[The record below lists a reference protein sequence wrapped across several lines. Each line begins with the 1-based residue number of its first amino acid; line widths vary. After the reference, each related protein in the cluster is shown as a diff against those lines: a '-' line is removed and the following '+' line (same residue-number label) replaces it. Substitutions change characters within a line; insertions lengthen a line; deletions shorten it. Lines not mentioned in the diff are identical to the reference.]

1 MTRILVIRSSANG
14 QSSVSNRLIDTFL
27 AALPAGDVTVT
38 QRDLDADPV
47 PHVTSAT
54 LAGIGRPAPE
64 TDAAKPTRALS
75 DRLIAELRDADLIVL
90 GVPMYNFGIPSTLK
104 SWFDYVLR
112 AGETFRYTAEGPEGL
127 LPGKRAVILASR
139 AGAYSDSPVDHQVP
153 HAATMLGFM
162 GVTDVD
168 TVIVEGLAFGEDAA
182 ARAIAQGEV
191 QTHAIAGS
199 FMVAA

>member
-1 MTRILVIRSSANG
+1 MLISAVLAFG
-14 QSSVSNRLIDTFL
+14 AIYVSNRLIDTFL

-64 TDAAKPTRALS
+64 TAAAKPTRAFS

-104 SWFDYVLR
+104 SWFDHVLR

-139 AGAYSDSPVDHQVP
+139 AGAYSGSPVDHQVP

-162 GVTDVD
+162 GVTNVD
-168 TVIVEGLAFGEDAA
+168 TIIVEGLAFGEEAA
-182 ARAIAQGEV
+182 ARAIAQGEA
-191 QTHAIAGS
+191 QTHAIADS